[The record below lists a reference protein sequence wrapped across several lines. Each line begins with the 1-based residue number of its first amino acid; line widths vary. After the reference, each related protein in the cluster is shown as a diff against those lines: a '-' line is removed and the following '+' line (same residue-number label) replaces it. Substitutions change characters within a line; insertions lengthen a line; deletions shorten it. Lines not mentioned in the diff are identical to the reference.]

1 MNTMN
6 TESANILKILE
17 IPKETKYW
25 LVRAGRGEEYEDFKQ
40 SSSIGIQ
47 YNQI

>member
-1 MNTMN
+1 MNTMD

-25 LVRAGRGEEYEDFKQ
+25 LVRAGRVGHL
-40 SSSIGIQ
+40 
-47 YNQI
+47 